1 MRLLIQDR
9 QSGKTTKLIYT
20 SEATGFRIITM
31 NKQNV
36 EAILNL
42 ANSLGCI
49 IPQPMTYT
57 EYREKNKCKCMQDNG
72 ILIDEL
78 VPMLDIIL
86 DNYFNTHVYTA
97 TLTDDSKGIKRVL
110 DER

>member
-9 QSGKTTKLIYT
+9 QSGKTTKLIHT

-36 EAILNL
+36 ESILNL

-49 IPQPMTYT
+49 IPQPMTYS
-57 EYREKNKCKCMQDNG
+57 EYRDMHKDKYTKDQG

-78 VPMLDIIL
+78 TPMLGHIL
-86 DNYFNTHVYTA
+86 EEYFHTYVWAA
-97 TLTDDSKGIKRVL
+97 TLTDNL
-110 DER
+110 NELNA